1 MTTED
6 ARSSMTLELNN
17 LIMNAGSERQK
28 ELSTDLAG
36 FRKLF
41 DKFVMEPGP
50 SVDWDNIETLP
61 SDSVSYNAIL

>member
-17 LIMNAGSERQK
+17 LIGAVGTEKQK
-28 ELSTDLAG
+28 EFADDLAG

-41 DKFVMEPGP
+41 DKFVTEPGP
-50 SVDWDNIETLP
+50 SVDWDYIEKLP
-61 SDSVSYNAIL
+61 SDSVSIRH